1 MTTLPATV
9 VDAEAQLAT
18 RYVRKWLDQCRAED
32 WLDIGISMVDPKAGH
47 IHLRQILKF
56 LAMSPL
62 DPFKIIEILNWARAG
77 WEDADIAMRELS
89 VELEN
94 RGEPVPV
101 ALKAYRNELLN
112 PYRQQWPRAHG
123 AQKATHILQD
133 IVITVF
139 VERLIIL
146 FPTLPFFS
154 RSPRK
159 TCICGIVAMC
169 FNEAKLGR
177 LLTADGV
184 RKIWKRLGDDPTNFN
199 RLLLEKFFA

>member
-1 MTTLPATV
+1 MTLPATV
-9 VDAEAQLAT
+9 VEAEVQLAT

-32 WLDIGISMVDPKAGH
+32 ILDIGISMVDPKAGH

-56 LAMSPL
+56 LAMSPI
-62 DPFKIIEILNWARAG
+62 DPFKIVEIIDWARAG

-94 RGEPVPV
+94 RGEPVPI

-139 VERLIIL
+139 VERLTIL
-146 FPTLPFFS
+146 FPTLPVFG
-154 RSPRK
+154 RSPRRPSV
-159 TCICGIVAMC
+159 CGIISTV

-177 LLTADGV
+177 ILTADGV
-184 RKIWKRLGDDPTNFN
+184 RKIWNRLGDDPRHFKVLPLDK
-199 RLLLEKFFA
+199 LLA